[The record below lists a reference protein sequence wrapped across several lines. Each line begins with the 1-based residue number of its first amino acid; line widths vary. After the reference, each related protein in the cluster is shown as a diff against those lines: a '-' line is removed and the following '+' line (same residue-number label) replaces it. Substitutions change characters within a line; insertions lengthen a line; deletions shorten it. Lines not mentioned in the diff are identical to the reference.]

1 MTEPRL
7 PVHLRPQ
14 EHLPPERPLPDWAPF
29 AVPSDEVWRELQRRR
44 NLISTVRALATAA
57 RDEGY
62 TICAVLLADTAERLV
77 TALIAHQ
84 AFAGAH
90 IPLEPQ
96 ALERCSP
103 APATANA
110 EV

>member
-62 TICAVLLADTAERLV
+62 TICAVLLARLSAFFGDESIVPDKKEV
-77 TALIAHQ
+77 T
-84 AFAGAH
+84 
-90 IPLEPQ
+90 P
-96 ALERCSP
+96 
-103 APATANA
+103 
-110 EV
+110 